1 MTLLTNQQIILFL
14 LMFVR
19 LTAILYLIPIFGHKV
34 VQPRIRIGLAF
45 FLSLILFPI
54 AASKGAVP
62 EVRNL
67 FGFFWMVIMEVGV
80 GVVIGYFTLF
90 IFGAVSFAG
99 SIIDTD
105 MGFAMLSL
113 SDPVDETIMSTATG
127 VFLTLIFTILFLLFN
142 GHYFLLMALQKS
154 FEYIPVGR
162 AAFPSEPLAYAA
174 AGAVTLLMEVAIRLA
189 APIMVVMFITSVAL
203 GIIAKTMPQMNI
215 FFVGAPLKIGVGFLT
230 IIVALPGLVKLF
242 EWVVQRMYKDIWALL
257 KIMAVS

>member
-1 MTLLTNQQIILFL
+1 MPLLTSQQITLFL

-19 LTAILYLIPIFGHKV
+19 ITAVLYLIPIFGHKV
-34 VQPRIRIGLAF
+34 IHSRMRIAIAF
-45 FLSLILFPI
+45 FLALVLFPLG
-54 AASKGAVP
+54 AVNAVP
-62 EVRNL
+62 EPRNL
-67 FGFFWMVIMEVGV
+67 IGFFWMVIMEVGV

-113 SDPVDETIMSTATG
+113 SDPVDETTMSTATG
-127 VFLTLIFTILFLLFN
+127 VFFTLLFTILFLLFN

-154 FEYIPVGR
+154 FEYIPVGK
-162 AAFPSEPLAYAA
+162 AAFPAQPLAQAA
-174 AGAVTLLMEVAIRLA
+174 ADSVTLLMEVAMRLA
-189 APIMVVMFITSVAL
+189 APIMVVMFITSVTL

-215 FFVGAPLKIGVGFLT
+215 FFVGAPLKIAVGFLA